1 MEAGAS
7 ADPAIA
13 RPCPGRSVRRRIVV
27 LLMLTLVVAAGPASS
42 ITAAPAPRLVADNRT
57 SYSTDIYVWSGSAW
71 NFVSRLAPHSF
82 QAFPNAGKG
91 SLWRAVIGQSVKE
104 HRVNYVYDARYGG
117 YQDVWWIQ

>member
-1 MEAGAS
+1 M
-7 ADPAIA
+7 
-13 RPCPGRSVRRRIVV
+13 RRRAVA
-27 LLMLTLVVAAGPASS
+27 LLLLALVAAAAQGAPIA
-42 ITAAPAPRLVADNRT
+42 AAPAPRLVADNRT
-57 SYSTDIYVWSGSAW
+57 TYSTDVYVWSGSAW

-82 QAFPNAGKG
+82 QAFPNAGRG